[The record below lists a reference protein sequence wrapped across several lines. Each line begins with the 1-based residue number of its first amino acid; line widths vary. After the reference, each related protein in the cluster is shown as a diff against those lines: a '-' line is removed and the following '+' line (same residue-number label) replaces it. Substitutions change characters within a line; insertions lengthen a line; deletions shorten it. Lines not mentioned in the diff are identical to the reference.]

1 MRKKLA
7 TKICAIVMTAAMVA
21 SMAGCGDDSG
31 DNSQASTP
39 GSSEAGDPGQESG
52 GADNQESET
61 PDDSQEEKYDFGGQV
76 VKVHGNIWDNLKE
89 PVPNDAGEVDT
100 TNYDKYWGFAHE
112 IEEKYNIKFEWVDLE
127 GADGYNDAELT
138 INSILNGQCYAD
150 ILAVSDST
158 FVSMMTGDYLADI
171 TDEVDQ
177 LKVGSLWTEAGTWKG
192 RVYGQT
198 YDGIGDCYVLA
209 YSRDYLKS
217 IGMEK
222 TPTDMFMEGKWSYED
237 CKAYLSEMKAKLPE
251 GTYPIS
257 THYYHWASM
266 APAANGGVVSVDSN
280 GEIGFADPRYT
291 AALEFYV
298 ELQNLGLAQMME
310 PTDKGDGTYST
321 SFNYGHNGGM
331 SSAKEGNIF
340 VMTMIEGWH
349 RQYLLD
355 EIGEWGIVPYPWGPE
370 VTCSEPDKVDEEG
383 NPIGYT
389 TLSDNYRTVQSIWT
403 NTVIPKQEYRN
414 ASSISDIDL
423 FKIAKDMFDKN
434 SPNGAAV
441 RLAAWEAEQKGEV
454 FDYLGDNPGSIG
466 NFCTVEDAKIFDWLH
481 TRVQYDWGHAL
492 DDANITN
499 VWEVA
504 KRTVGVKLD
513 ARSVAE
519 TYLQEAEANM
529 EDKGLK

>member
-1 MRKKLA
+1 
-7 TKICAIVMTAAMVA
+7 
-21 SMAGCGDDSG
+21 
-31 DNSQASTP
+31 
-39 GSSEAGDPGQESG
+39 
-52 GADNQESET
+52 
-61 PDDSQEEKYDFGGQV
+61 
-76 VKVHGNIWDNLKE
+76 
-89 PVPNDAGEVDT
+89 
-100 TNYDKYWGFAHE
+100 
-112 IEEKYNIKFEWVDLE
+112 
-127 GADGYNDAELT
+127 
-138 INSILNGQCYAD
+138 
-150 ILAVSDST
+150 
-158 FVSMMTGDYLADI
+158 
-171 TDEVDQ
+171 
-177 LKVGSLWTEAGTWKG
+177 
-192 RVYGQT
+192 
-198 YDGIGDCYVLA
+198 
-209 YSRDYLKS
+209 
-217 IGMEK
+217 
-222 TPTDMFMEGKWSYED
+222 
-237 CKAYLSEMKAKLPE
+237 
-251 GTYPIS
+251 
-257 THYYHWASM
+257 M

-331 SSAKEGNIF
+331 SSATEGNIF

-519 TYLQEAEANM
+519 TYLQEAEANS